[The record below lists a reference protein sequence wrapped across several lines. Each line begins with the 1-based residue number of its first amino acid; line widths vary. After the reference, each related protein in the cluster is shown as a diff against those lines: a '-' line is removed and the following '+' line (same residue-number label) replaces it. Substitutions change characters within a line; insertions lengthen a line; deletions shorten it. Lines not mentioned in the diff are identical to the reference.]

1 MIYLVLSAV
10 TLALLYGVYRLVLS
24 STTLHRF
31 NRTILLSIL
40 ALSFILPAVRI
51 DSLSM
56 SLPELP
62 EKKSVAPDNTTSFLP
77 IIVNDEVMEPMGMA
91 DMNESAT
98 PIEIGA
104 VSSTVQTIATAARIM
119 NISLLN
125 VITYIYAVG
134 VVLMLLRLFIGIIRV
149 ETLCR
154 LGGRRLSDGSK
165 LVILDGEFQPSSWR
179 NTILISR
186 TDYESDSAA
195 IIEHEQAHIRY
206 HHSVDVLLSQIV
218 CALQW
223 FNPAAWMLKRSLTEV
238 HEYEADAT
246 VLSCG
251 FNERQYQVSLVQAAL
266 HRQVGLVTSNF
277 ADCSTKKRIKMMKR
291 NQSSPFACLRALLMV
306 PVVLVTILLASACKP
321 KSNQDSYISAQNE
334 SAIESAADSV
344 AQTSVQPAVISEP
357 FDTAAF
363 LQKYKQPYTTD
374 MRNNSVIVENEGAL
388 WIKINGEYYE
398 SSLTGL
404 LEDLKRL
411 SKDATKVPEPDKVF
425 VLYQSQKIL
434 GLCRDIVKEL
444 EKGYAQD
451 NIHVFMNPMNRMRFG
466 AKWGYNLNTEK
477 DKCVLIRIK
486 SNNLIQFTAWN
497 SVNGHKTEA
506 SVKTV
511 DELKAQLGKLFP
523 NGKVKVGLESDGS
536 CSERVTDLVTRLAYT
551 APFEMAPLNQGPAGM
566 SRQDSIDY
574 IILGKYDGD
583 GGRKRHVKNMKWYN
597 DNKDKEEFFRMGFKD
612 GKLCVCKGNDPSKLQ
627 PIGFDQLVPYFKAN
641 CPDGNERSAI
651 VLFEI
656 ADIDGVPVDF
666 IDQVLTKMEGWITTF
681 TKRLYLSPKHIE

>member
-56 SLPELP
+56 SLPELS
-62 EKKSVAPDNTTSFLP
+62 EKQSVAPDNTTSFLP

-91 DMNESAT
+91 DMTESAT
-98 PIEIGA
+98 PIEIGV
-104 VSSTVQTIATAARIM
+104 VSSTVQTIETAARIM
-119 NISLLN
+119 NICLLD

-277 ADCSTKKRIKMMKR
+277 ADCSTKKRITMMKR
-291 NQSSPFACLRALLMV
+291 SQSSPFACLRALLMV

-321 KSNQDSYISAQNE
+321 KAGQDSSMVSKNE
-334 SAIESAADSV
+334 SAIESTEDPV
-344 AQTSVQPAVISEP
+344 AQISIQPAIKSEP

-486 SNNLIQFTAWN
+486 SNNLIQYTAWN
-497 SVNGHKTEA
+497 SVNGPKTEA

-511 DELKAQLGKLFP
+511 DELKAQLGKLYP

-597 DNKDKEEFFRMGFKD
+597 DNKDKEEFFRMGFVD
-612 GKLCVCKGNDPSKLQ
+612 GKLCVCKGNDRSKLQ